1 MGVVMKA
8 MIRADGFNNVIL
20 GNSHYRRFVAVY
32 NGEVRSQ
39 SEYERMRLSVV
50 VLCLRRLENVNQ
62 GETHETGRD
71 RSQSGW
77 QIRVRECG

>member
-20 GNSHYRRFVAVY
+20 GSSYDRRFVAVY

-39 SEYERMRLSVV
+39 PEYERMRPSIVV
-50 VLCLRRLENVNQ
+50 PCLRRLENVNQ
-62 GETHETGRD
+62 GETHETRRD
-71 RSQSGW
+71 RS
-77 QIRVRECG
+77 